1 MRKSRTSLIGHRR
14 LGLRIVDK
22 VFSRDFIYWM
32 NLSLEVKHIYDHE
45 LCIKTENNAITKP
58 IINDKSKQTTRKQ
71 KTIFISCIV
80 VVIYNFFIKLKI
92 LHLHNANRIILL

>member
-1 MRKSRTSLIGHRR
+1 
-14 LGLRIVDK
+14 
-22 VFSRDFIYWM
+22 M

-71 KTIFISCIV
+71 NNFYFMYYILCIV
-80 VVIYNFFIKLKI
+80 VVIYIFFIKLKI

>member
-14 LGLRIVDK
+14 LGLRIVVK
-22 VFSRDFIYWM
+22 GFSRDFIYWM

-45 LCIKTENNAITKP
+45 LCIKTENNALTKP

-71 KTIFISCIV
+71 NNFYFMYCCSN
-80 VVIYNFFIKLKI
+80 IYIFFIKLKI